1 MRISDWSSDVCS
13 SDLTNLDDF
22 NTREQC
28 YANASAGGLGR
39 AILKSKE
46 DRPTWTIGLDYQAAD
61 NVFLY
66 AVTRRGFREG
76 GINGPLFNSPAALAF
91 GLDRFQTY
99 DAEIV
104 TDIEIGAKT
113 DWRVRSEEQT
123 SALQS
128 LIRISYAVFCLNKT
142 KKTT

>member
-1 MRISDWSSDVCS
+1 MLMFCRHVFLCS
-13 SDLTNLDDF
+13 SRRRHTRCALVTGVQTCALPIA
-22 NTREQC
+22 REQC

-91 GLDRFQTY
+91 GLDRFQTL

-104 TDIEIGAKT
+104 RSAER
-113 DWRVRSEEQT
+113 RVGKEGVRKWWSRW
-123 SALQS
+123 SP
-128 LIRISYAVFCLNKT
+128 
-142 KKTT
+142 

>member
-1 MRISDWSSDVCS
+1 MIRRPPRS
-13 SDLTNLDDF
+13 
-22 NTREQC
+22 TRTDTLLPDTTLFR
-28 YANASAGGLGR
+28 S
-39 AILKSKE
+39 
-46 DRPTWTIGLDYQAAD
+46 YQAAD

-113 DWRVRSEEQT
+113 DWRVGDVRGRLNIAAFRKWYDDAVNYINVTGFVPVDARSFSTEE
-123 SALQS
+123 S
-128 LIRISYAVFCLNKT
+128 LVGKESDSTF
-142 KKTT
+142 